1 MRNLIIIPIV
11 HSSPDM
17 GSIKDDLERES
28 IAKIGKNRWDE
39 NKKKI
44 ETFWNEVEKEIDL
57 LDLNYMEIRVYQDGM
72 PCGGEMG
79 ERIVREV
86 ADKGSRNYQI
96 VRKLIENGAILE
108 ATENPKLLIKEYE
121 GIKRIVDA
129 KTENERTEAILRY
142 DRIKDWLIEERDTF
156 IANAID
162 STLKDGETGI
172 LFVGAAHDVAPK
184 LPHDVEVRELD

>member
-1 MRNLIIIPIV
+1 
-11 HSSPDM
+11 M

-39 NKKKI
+39 NKKRI